1 MLHSLLI
8 GALAGARSMTP
19 LAAVSLAARGKR
31 LPAGGPLAEL
41 LGRPGVV
48 AGSLALAGGEL
59 GGDKLASAP
68 DRIVP
73 AGMAA
78 RLTTGA
84 IVGAALAPPD
94 KRTAGALLGAL
105 AAVVAAYPT
114 FDLRMRAMRH
124 YGQTA
129 TGLIEDAA
137 VVGLSQWVVS
147 AAYRAAQKRQLR
159 AA

>member
-19 LAAVSLAARGKR
+19 LSAVSLAARDQR
-31 LPAGGPLAEL
+31 LPAGGRLAEL
-41 LGRPGVV
+41 LGRPAAV
-48 AGSLALAGGEL
+48 AGSLALAAGEL

-78 RLTTGA
+78 RLATGA
-84 IVGAALAPPD
+84 IAGAALAQHG
-94 KRTAGALLGAL
+94 KRTAGGILGAL

-137 VVGLSQWVVS
+137 VAGLSSWVVS
-147 AAYRAAQKRQLR
+147 AAHRAAQKRQQR
-159 AA
+159 TA